1 MNRRRVLLACAAV
14 LLAGAVSLVFA
25 QGKDRGAPG
34 PYRVVIIENVDQMT
48 ATQDKFRD
56 SVYATEAINNL
67 HAEGYEVVSM
77 SVLRTNQIIVIVR
90 KP

>member
-14 LLAGAVSLVFA
+14 LLAGAVSFVFA
-25 QGKDRGAPG
+25 QGGNRRAPG
-34 PYRVVIIENVDQMT
+34 PYRVVIIENVDQVAPIT
-48 ATQDKFRD
+48 DKFRD
-56 SVYATEAINNL
+56 SVYATEAINKL

-90 KP
+90 KT